1 MVAVSVFSW
10 SKLMSVNTG
19 ILNDGVSSMPGMLSS
34 SMSKSLGNGNVSFT
48 SGIRADSSDVS
59 CGVLI

>member
-34 SMSKSLGNGNVSFT
+34 SMSKSLGNGNMSFA
-48 SGIRADSSDVS
+48 SGALDDSSDLS

>member
-34 SMSKSLGNGNVSFT
+34 SMSKSLGSGNMSFA
-48 SGIRADSSDVS
+48 SGAGTDSSDVS
-59 CGVLI
+59 CGLLI